1 MKDDTKD
8 GKKVK
13 AANARAKSLS
23 PERRAEIAKKAA
35 QSRWDEP
42 ILMATHGSA
51 EHPLQIGDISIPCY
65 VLEDGKRVLS
75 LGGMV
80 QALGMS
86 IGSASGRQGDRLYQF
101 ATGNNVFP
109 FVSSDMLNRMSKPVR
124 FQAPSGGTPATGYE
138 ATILADLCDAVL
150 AARAA
155 GALRSDQLH
164 IAKQC
169 EILVRGF
176 ARVGIIALVD
186 EATGYQKERAKDALA
201 TILEAFIAKEL
212 QPWIR
217 TFPTD
222 FYQEMFRLRGLPFPS
237 TTVRR
242 PQYFGVLTNN
252 VVYDRLA
259 PGVREELQ
267 KGVPRNEAGRPTAKY
282 FQKLTQNT
290 GYPKLR
296 ELLGSVVT
304 IMKLSNNW
312 NDFMDKLNRLH
323 PKYGETIP
331 LPLDYR
337 LEKDTGKG
345 I

>member
-1 MKDDTKD
+1 MMDDVKD

-13 AANARAKSLS
+13 AAKARAKSLS

-35 QSRWDEP
+35 KSRWDEP
-42 ILMATHGSA
+42 ILMATHGSVD
-51 EHPLQIGDISIPCY
+51 HPLQIGDISIPCY

-101 ATGNNVFP
+101 ATGKNISP
-109 FVSSDMLNRMSKPVR
+109 FISSDMLSRMSKPVR
-124 FQAPSGGTPATGYE
+124 FQAPSGGTPASGYE

-304 IMKLSNNW
+304 LMKLSNNW

-337 LEKDTGKG
+337 QEKDDGKG